1 MVLLLGGLVLAAG
14 CKTSGHLDHSKPPMT
29 SRQEWRAAE
38 PLAGMKPQQ
47 PERITIHHTA
57 TLQNP
62 EQSLADKLKALQQFS
77 QSESQLASGK
87 TKPAWPD
94 VPYHYYIDVHGA
106 VGEGRDV
113 HFAGDTN
120 TEYDPT
126 GHILIVLEG
135 NFEEESPT
143 ESQMATLRSL
153 TAWLSATYSVPS
165 DRIGGHKDFASTACP
180 GTNLESQLPELRAF
194 IAKIQ

>member
-1 MVLLLGGLVLAAG
+1 
-14 CKTSGHLDHSKPPMT
+14 
-29 SRQEWRAAE
+29 
-38 PLAGMKPQQ
+38 MKPHQ
-47 PERITIHHTA
+47 PDRITIHHTA

-62 EQSLADKLKALQQFS
+62 ERSLADKLRALQQFS

-94 VPYHYYIDVHGA
+94 VPYHYYIDVHGG

-113 HFAGDTN
+113 RFAGDTN

-135 NFEEESPT
+135 NFEEAIPT

-153 TAWLSATYSVPS
+153 TAWLAASYDVPS
-165 DRIGGHKDFASTACP
+165 NRIGGHKDFASTACP
-180 GTNLESQLPELRAF
+180 GTNLQSQLPELRAF
-194 IAKIQ
+194 IAEVR